1 MTFWVADKSKLGGDE
16 VSGKGLS
23 GGSYKVARYGNLE
36 YGSEELEESVLW
48 YTLGEEGGYEIGFS
62 YDMFEGN
69 EYGKVE
75 GRSLVDILQVK
86 VGSEVG
92 PCDEI

>member
-1 MTFWVADKSKLGGDE
+1 
-16 VSGKGLS
+16 
-23 GGSYKVARYGNLE
+23 
-36 YGSEELEESVLW
+36 
-48 YTLGEEGGYEIGFS
+48 
-62 YDMFEGN
+62 MFEGN

-92 PCDEI
+92 PCDEISYGRDVGKMEG